1 MLLYQYNDLLILLRV
16 ITNIVIPLLFI
27 ILYKTSKDKK
37 LLFFILIFTL
47 EIMAIQLK
55 IYNINFTL
63 KSINEIYIT
72 CVIIKLFF
80 IFIIKQKSESNII
93 KYALPVLFTLAL
105 IYIETKTSFM
115 GSRIYEIII
124 NIYIINLICTNNI
137 YVKYHD
143 NQLNKNKLSMNK
155 KDISKKIDEI
165 EKESIINTYMN
176 ENIKSVN
183 DKLASIV
190 EVIDIPIIIIKKSTY
205 ECIFKNRYFDQFI
218 LENNLQSEKFNSEE
232 FIRNILHIDPDDDFL
247 CNEGNLNDQKRNF
260 IKIDFL
266 NKKYDVAVVK
276 DYYNE
281 EEMLIFEIKDVTDIS
296 IEEEKLKKSELR
308 YKTLMD
314 ILSDGII
321 IHDGTNVSYM
331 NKIAMDML
339 KLNSYTCTDEKII
352 KQIDKSSKD
361 EFRHNIFALKNDLTV
376 EERSQLKLENGRIVD
391 FVSTTLSLNNKQM
404 ILSIMSDITEYEVA
418 LNKLEENKKTYFA
431 LLQTLPEG
439 IILVNKYTK
448 KQVYTNKYMMRL
460 LKDVGVESF
469 NKIIDSYIENKP
481 ESNFKKFYINDIKN
495 KKISVAIEEVP
506 KQNNLLIVVRDLEI
520 EKQMEAVYNNLQII
534 KERNKFKTEFLIRA
548 SSNMK
553 KPINTIFEINKLLD
567 NKKEIYNYNGIR
579 TYTRTVRQNSYRLK
593 RLLNN
598 IEEISN
604 IEAGIHFRDYKT
616 YNLVDYLE
624 KLVEL
629 CRDYT
634 KQKGL
639 DISFES
645 NKREVLVYIDKDII
659 ERILLNILSNAIK
672 FTESGGEIIVLLTV
686 DKKDVTI
693 GIKDNGSGIPSNKI
707 DFIFENFE
715 QVNRSLSRT
724 AEGTGVGLYLVKKLA
739 LLHHAKIKVNSKIG
753 CGSKFEV
760 ILKDNFLES
769 TKENRSNIE
778 DFIIDKE
785 SIDLEFS
792 DIYLA

>member
-1 MLLYQYNDLLILLRV
+1 MVLYQYNDLLILLRV

-55 IYNINFTL
+55 IYNINFIL

-72 CVIIKLFF
+72 CVITKLFF
-80 IFIIKQKSESNII
+80 IFIIKQKSESNVI

-672 FTESGGEIIVLLTV
+672 FTESGGKIIVLLTV

>member
-63 KSINEIYIT
+63 KYINDIYIT
-72 CVIIKLFF
+72 CVITKLFF

-548 SSNMK
+548 SSNLK

-567 NKKEIYNYNGIR
+567 DKKEIYNYNGIR
-579 TYTRTVRQNSYRLK
+579 TYTKTVRQNSYRLK

-672 FTESGGEIIVLLTV
+672 FTESGGKIIVLLTV

>member
-1 MLLYQYNDLLILLRV
+1 MVLYQYNDLLILLRV
-16 ITNIVIPLLFI
+16 ITNAVIPLLFI

-55 IYNINFTL
+55 IYNINFIL

-72 CVIIKLFF
+72 CVITKLFF

-672 FTESGGEIIVLLTV
+672 FTESGGKIIVLLTV

>member
-1 MLLYQYNDLLILLRV
+1 MVLYQYNDLLILLRV

-55 IYNINFTL
+55 IYNINFIL

-72 CVIIKLFF
+72 CVITKLFF
-80 IFIIKQKSESNII
+80 IFIIKQKSESNVI

>member
-1 MLLYQYNDLLILLRV
+1 MVLYQYNDLLILLRV

-165 EKESIINTYMN
+165 EKEFIINTYMN

-469 NKIIDSYIENKP
+469 NKIIDSYIENKQ

-672 FTESGGEIIVLLTV
+672 FTESGGKIIVLLTV